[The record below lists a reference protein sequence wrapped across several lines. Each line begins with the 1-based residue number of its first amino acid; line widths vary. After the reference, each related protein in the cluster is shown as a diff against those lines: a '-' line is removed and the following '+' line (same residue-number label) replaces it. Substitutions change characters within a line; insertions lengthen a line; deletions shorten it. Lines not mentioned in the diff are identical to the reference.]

1 MKYYKPNISPLFNLS
16 DADFIQSEGEED
28 PITFSRIDAIDVKN
42 TVRTSFRDRYN
53 YFNDVPEESKDEL
66 AAELFGPRVERMG
79 PADEFTHSAF
89 ASQSAYMQLQRNMS
103 VRNTCTFK
111 LPPQWCILEPFDI
124 VTLTEITLD
133 LDQFPVRIREIE
145 EDEKGVL
152 TVLAEE
158 FRAAS
163 MQPLVYGTQQNTPPV
178 INPDNITAASIN
190 DPVIFEPTPE
200 LLSLEG
206 SGVPLIQIGLSA
218 GPNGV
223 FDPDWGGAE
232 VWLSIDDVTY
242 AKFGEST
249 GPANMGYTGNALP
262 AYAGANPDNTNELW
276 VSLVESDGTLVT
288 VTDAQAIAGQSLI
301 ALVDESG
308 TYELIGYTVATL
320 TGPNQYTLTGLYRG
334 MFGTQACAHE
344 AGLQFAKVDSLLVDI
359 PLDPSYVG
367 QTIYARFLSFNQN
380 GLGIQDLSQVQT
392 YTYTPQ
398 GWGTGVSSNPLA
410 LALQSGVTPIDLD
423 SFYTAATLDLGS
435 ISGDCA
441 PGIFV
446 VDLENY

>member
-1 MKYYKPNISPLFNLS
+1 
-16 DADFIQSEGEED
+16 
-28 PITFSRIDAIDVKN
+28 
-42 TVRTSFRDRYN
+42 VRTSFRDRYN
-53 YFNDVPEESKDEL
+53 YFNDVPEEAKDEL

-89 ASQSAYMQLQRNMS
+89 AGMSAYMQLQRNMS

-111 LPPQWCILEPFDI
+111 LPPQWCILEPMDI
-124 VTLTEITLD
+124 VTLTEATLG
-133 LDQFPVRIREIE
+133 LDQFPVRIRDIE

-152 TVLAEE
+152 TLLAEE

-163 MQPLVYGTQQNTPPV
+163 MQPLVYARQQNTPPV
-178 INPDNITAASIN
+178 INPNTLTAASVN

-206 SGVPLIQIGLSA
+206 QAVPTVQIALSA

-223 FDPDWGGAE
+223 FNPDWGGAE
-232 VWLSIDDVTY
+232 IWLSIDNVTY
-242 AKFGEST
+242 AKFAEAT
-249 GPANMGYTGNALP
+249 GPANMGYVGNALP
-262 AYAGANPDNTNELW
+262 AYADANPDNTNSLM
-276 VSLVESDGTLVT
+276 VSLVESDGTLVS

-301 ALVDESG
+301 ALVDAEG

-344 AGLQFAKVDSLLVDI
+344 TGLQFAKVDSLLVSI
-359 PLDPSYVG
+359 PLDPTYIG
-367 QTIYARFLSFNQN
+367 KTLYARFLSFNTN
-380 GLGIQDLSQVQT
+380 GLGTQDLSQVQT
-392 YTYTPQ
+392 YTYVPQ
-398 GWGTGVSSNPLA
+398 GWGTGVASNPLA

-423 SFYTAATLDLGS
+423 SFYTASTLDLGS
-435 ISGDCA
+435 ISGECA
-441 PGIFV
+441 PGCIYGRFGELLICQQEYYNI
-446 VDLENY
+446 DEPRARRGFW